1 MADDQK
7 AEPKKEEP
15 WWIPVIG
22 GLVLLGGSV
31 WVYMDLTQFEAS
43 GGTRKVQWIIALL
56 YNYLGKWGVVL
67 FMALG
72 GAAAIYAGVGQVMEQ
87 NAAKPEPAPLPD
99 AGEKTRKKRMQSE

>member
-1 MADDQK
+1 MPDEK
-7 AEPKKEEP
+7 SAEPKKEEP

-22 GLVLLGGSV
+22 GLILLGGSI
-31 WVYMDLTQFEAS
+31 WVYIDLTQFEAS

-72 GAAAIYAGVGQVMEQ
+72 GAAAMYAGISQVMEQ
-87 NAAKPEPAPLPD
+87 NAAKPAPASSSASSP
-99 AGEKTRKKRMQSE
+99 KRRKKTPPSE